1 VHAQAGVRARPLSAH
16 NMDALMEAED
26 EAHAQHVEVGFDQA
40 GAFKS
45 ALIGADL
52 AGRRRTFR

>member
-1 VHAQAGVRARPLSAH
+1 MRRQGVRARPPVGTAWTPYWKLKMRPMLSTSRS
-16 NMDALMEAED
+16 
-26 EAHAQHVEVGFDQA
+26 VFDQA